1 MISGDGLS
9 ILVLDDDVPF
19 LESFK
24 DFLMQDGHSVIP
36 ATRGIDAVELVRKLP
51 VDLSF
56 LDFDLPDL
64 DGLETLVRIH
74 RQRPGLPAVFLTGN
88 ASSLLERK
96 VLEMGAFAL
105 IRKPFDAWR
114 VRGVIR
120 EGVIGKSVNRENRSG
135 DFH

>member
-1 MISGDGLS
+1 MISGESLS

-24 DFLMQDGHSVIP
+24 DLLMQDGHSVFP
-36 ATRGIDAVELVRKLP
+36 ATRGLDAVELVRTVP

-74 RQRPGLPAVFLTGN
+74 RQRPGLPAVFVTGN
-88 ASSLLERK
+88 ASSVLERK
-96 VLEMGAFAL
+96 VLDMGAFAL
-105 IRKPFDAWR
+105 LHKPFDARR

-120 EGVIGKSVNRENRSG
+120 EAVFREGGSG
-135 DFH
+135 GRH